1 MKKLFLI
8 KTLSFCLFFF
18 LFHSSSVFG
27 GVPGSVNANFAAD
40 KATVVVGETVT
51 FTDISTDNCSLVI
64 PVGADAITSWNWN
77 FGVDATPATA
87 NTEGPHAVS
96 YSSGGTKNI
105 SMNANSSFANCSSDS
120 FSMMIT
126 VIAAAAPGVPTLSE
140 WGLILLALLLMN
152 LGSVFIAQEKLALAT
167 PRNFKLPL
175 IPFQLPFSAEYFN
188 KAMVL
193 TAIFAF
199 MGFAGSIVFTGTIAA
214 SDLIG
219 VFVTAPVFAYL
230 VHLVWLLKEK

>member
-8 KTLSFCLFFF
+8 KTLSFCLFFY

-27 GVPGSVNANFAAD
+27 GVAGSVNANFAAD

-64 PVGADAITSWNWN
+64 PVGANAITSWNWN
-77 FGVDATPATA
+77 FGVDATPPTA

-96 YSSGGTKNI
+96 YSSAGTKNI
-105 SMNANSSFANCSSDS
+105 SMNANSSFPACNSDS

-126 VIAAAAPGVPTLSE
+126 VIAADVPTLSE

-175 IPFQLPFSAEYFN
+175 IPFQLPFSAECFN

-199 MGFAGSIVFTGTIAA
+199 VGFAGSIALTGTIAA